1 MIDKVANILT
11 NPAFANFAM
20 NTKYTVTTE
29 SIFKATGRPAAIMLD
44 KNVDLDT
51 RKYAATKE
59 GLYQL
64 LCLGIYLTMIPLVF
78 KKYGFKIAQKILKN
92 DKDLPK
98 FKDADEYLTYAKLA
112 SLKKSERNDE
122 KLLSKISD
130 TLKIEENDSLTLKQH
145 LLNDDTPPEFPVAKG
160 AIELSNLVGTV
171 IGLAW
176 IASELSNH
184 ILHPI
189 MRILGFEDSKKAAAN
204 KIDTK
209 A

>member
-1 MIDKVANILT
+1 MIDKIANILT
-11 NPAFANFAM
+11 NPNFANFAM

-92 DKDLPK
+92 DSNLPN
-98 FKDADEYLTYAKLA
+98 FKDANEYLAYAKLA
-112 SLKKSERNDE
+112 SRKKSDRNDA
-122 KLLSKISD
+122 KTLAKISD
-130 TLKIEENDSLTLKQH
+130 NLKINNTDKFTLKEH
-145 LLNDDTPPEFPVAKG
+145 LLNDEKPPEFPVAKG
-160 AIELSNLVGTV
+160 ALELSNLVGTV

-184 ILHPI
+184 ILHPL
-189 MRILGFEDSKKAAAN
+189 MRMLGFEKKPEKQSGIN
-204 KIDTK
+204 INS
-209 A
+209 